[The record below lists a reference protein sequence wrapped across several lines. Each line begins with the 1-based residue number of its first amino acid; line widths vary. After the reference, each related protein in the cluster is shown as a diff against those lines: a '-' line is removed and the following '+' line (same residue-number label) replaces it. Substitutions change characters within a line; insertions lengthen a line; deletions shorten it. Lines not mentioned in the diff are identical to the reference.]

1 MPNVQKYLD
10 DYSRETAI
18 KLLKIFSRSQ
28 KKIKDYEFDSSDPN
42 ILIFKFYVN
51 IITHNHNFG
60 NSEQLLP
67 PLIKFFESYK
77 ANGRMYVDNNAIC
90 IEIWVPR
97 RTISGTGEPKL

>member
-1 MPNVQKYLD
+1 MPNIRKYRD
-10 DYSRETAI
+10 AYSRGIAI
-18 KLLKIFSRSQ
+18 KLLKVFSHGL
-28 KKIKDYEFDSSDPN
+28 KKLKDYKFDDSNPN
-42 ILIFKFYVN
+42 ILTFKFYVD

-60 NSEQLLP
+60 DNEQILP